1 MVQVLLSTLS
11 KSITKFFTLNFYM
24 IDCLRPEFNQISGNL
39 HQPTNTLLFFCL
51 GGVTVEAVKLV
62 SGCSCG
68 RCHETTPVL
77 ISQPPYKFRTRK
89 WRLYRN
95 DIGISQF
102 TVRICNIS
110 ARDFY
115 ECDLVLHPM
124 AMPGASC
131 GFDSS
136 NTVTVNNNVINFY

>member
-95 DIGISQF
+95 DIGISHSSLLEFVTFLQG
-102 TVRICNIS
+102 IS
-110 ARDFY
+110 TNATWCCIQWQCQ
-115 ECDLVLHPM
+115 ELLVDLTALTLSP
-124 AMPGASC
+124 
-131 GFDSS
+131 
-136 NTVTVNNNVINFY
+136 